1 MQSKPTLDTILSHRS
16 IRRFTSEPITDEML
30 DTLVRAGQQAST
42 SNNLQC
48 VSIIRVSDLA
58 LRQGIHEAAG
68 SAPYIVHCAEF
79 LLFCI
84 DFSKHKAMF
93 PDAQIDWAEVTLIGA
108 VDAGIMAQNVLLAA
122 ESIGLGGVY
131 IGALRNNMQKVSDV
145 LNLPDYCVP
154 LVGLCLGYPDQDP
167 PLKPRLPKQMVYAE
181 NVCPSLNTEA
191 VEAYNQAVA
200 DYYELRKGSP
210 IPWKESLAKTLGNPV
225 RPAAYVGVFAEKRF
239 FEKIMFRR
247 PVCG

>member
-1 MQSKPTLDTILSHRS
+1 MMQSKPTLDTILSHHS
-16 IRRFTSEPITDEML
+16 IRRFTSEPIADEIL

-122 ESIGLGGVY
+122 ESLGLGGVY
-131 IGALRNNMQKVSDV
+131 IGALRNNVQKVSDV

-154 LVGLCLGYPDQDP
+154 LVGLCLGYPDQ
-167 PLKPRLPKQMVYAE
+167 E
-181 NVCPSLNTEA
+181 NACPSLNADA

-225 RPAAYVGVFAEKRF
+225 RPHMLAFLQKKGFLK
-239 FEKIMFRR
+239 K
-247 PVCG
+247 

>member
-1 MQSKPTLDTILSHRS
+1 MMQSKPTLDTILSHRS
-16 IRRFTSEPITDEML
+16 IRRFTSEPIAAEIL
-30 DTLVRAGQQAST
+30 NTLVRAGQQAST

-122 ESIGLGGVY
+122 ESLGLGGVY
-131 IGALRNNMQKVSDV
+131 IGALRNNAQKVSDV

-167 PLKPRLPKQMVYAE
+167 PFKPRLPKEMVYAE
-181 NVCPSLNTEA
+181 NACPSLNADA

-200 DYYELRKGSP
+200 DYYELRKGRP

-225 RPAAYVGVFAEKRF
+225 RPHMLAFLQKKGFLKR
-239 FEKIMFRR
+239 
-247 PVCG
+247 

>member
-1 MQSKPTLDTILSHRS
+1 MMQSKPTLDTILSHRS
-16 IRRFTSEPITDEML
+16 IRRFTSEPITDEIL

-84 DFSKHKAMF
+84 DFSKHNAMF

-108 VDAGIMAQNVLLAA
+108 GDA
-122 ESIGLGGVY
+122 
-131 IGALRNNMQKVSDV
+131 QKVSDV

-167 PLKPRLPKQMVYAE
+167 PFKPRLPKEMVYAE
-181 NVCPSLNTEA
+181 NACPSLNADA

-225 RPAAYVGVFAEKRF
+225 RPHMLAFLQKKGFLKR
-239 FEKIMFRR
+239 
-247 PVCG
+247 